1 MDCMQKQFSGV
12 GLCTLLHFLVDGLCA
27 CQIFLLSDTVPM
39 MHLVE
44 MFLLYNLL
52 AFLTQPIVG
61 IYADRVEQRRW
72 MLWAAN
78 GLLAAAV
85 LLASAMVCFHWSEM
99 AVMPVAIL
107 LGLGNSFFHVWGGKQ
122 VAVKTENDIT
132 ALGMFVS
139 TGAFG
144 LAVGTVCHSWA
155 LSYAILLLIAVLSAN
170 YLQIENLLS
179 LQPSRPSCFSN
190 EGPVASL
197 GSLIVGILV
206 FVLVLF
212 VMFRSYVS
220 GTFTAGV
227 GRGPAFVL
235 LFGATSMLGKMA
247 GGWMA
252 DRLGLLR
259 SAVLMVVVAMV
270 CYWGRQWNLTVLLL
284 GLFMINCTMPIT
296 LYCANVLL
304 RGHEGFAFGLLAA
317 ALIPGVL
324 WMFL

>member
-1 MDCMQKQFSGV
+1 MQKQFSGV

-27 CQIFLLSDTVPM
+27 CQL
-39 MHLVE
+39 
-44 MFLLYNLL
+44 
-52 AFLTQPIVG
+52 FLTQPIVG
-61 IYADRVEQRRW
+61 IYIDRVEQRRW

-270 CYWGRQWNLTVLLL
+270 CYWGRQWNLAVLL

-304 RGHEGFAFGLLAA
+304 RGYEGFAFGLLAA